1 MNKNIILIA
10 LILLFIGSVSAQQ
23 TVKVQ
28 GNVAFFDEGFKVTAY
43 QRTGTAKKI
52 LAETLVNKDHSY
64 EMTIPATSP
73 GVVTID
79 CAQWQNV
86 NVWVED
92 EDMEIDF
99 RGKDTAKIVIKN
111 PPYVYIKAGKKNDLM
126 NLINFEAYRNYQS
139 MIAISQ
145 AVYKAP
151 IQNEKDKLALSS
163 ILYDAGS
170 ENYKAHAR
178 YLAEHYADRTSII
191 AILGSLNQEEDAAL
205 IESALAKLEASNP
218 GTTLAAEFRIKAK
231 AEKEKRELMKIGNPA
246 PLFSYPQADGKKIG
260 PADFKGKILV
270 IDFWAS
276 WCGPCRK
283 EIPNLKECYASF
295 KDKGVEFLSV
305 SIDAKRPQWEKAVKE
320 ENMPWKQSLAPDAG
334 KEIMNMYQFSGI
346 PFILVI
352 DREGKIYGKSL
363 RGDQIRET
371 ITNALENKKTEA
383 PQNGIGV
390 MMIGASM

>member
-1 MNKNIILIA
+1 MKKNTTIIA
-10 LILLFIGSVSAQQ
+10 LICLFISSASAQQ
-23 TVKVQ
+23 AIKVQ
-28 GNVAFFDEGFKVTAY
+28 GNVAFFDEGFKITAY
-43 QRTGTAKKI
+43 QRTGTDKKI
-52 LAETLVNKDHSY
+52 LAETLVNKDHTY
-64 EMTIPATSP
+64 QMVIPATSP
-73 GVVTID
+73 GVVTVD
-79 CAQWQNV
+79 CAQWQSV

-99 RGKDTAKIVIKN
+99 RGKDTARIVIKN
-111 PPYVYIKAGKKNDLM
+111 PPYVYIKAGTKNELM

-139 MIAISQ
+139 MIAVSQ
-145 AVYKAP
+145 AVYKSS

-163 ILYDAGS
+163 TLYDAGS

-178 YLAEHYADRTSII
+178 FLAEHYADRTSII
-191 AILGSLNQEEDAAL
+191 AILNSLNQEKDAAL
-205 IESALAKLEASNP
+205 IERTLAKMEASNR
-218 GTTLAAEFRIKAK
+218 GTTLATEFRAKAK
-231 AEKEKRELMKIGNPA
+231 ANKEKRELMKIGNPA

-276 WCGPCRK
+276 WCGPCRQ
-283 EIPNLKECYASF
+283 EIPNLKECYNNF

-305 SIDAKRPQWEKAVKE
+305 SIDAKRPLWEKAVKE
-320 ENMPWKQSLAPDAG
+320 ENMLWKQVLSPDAG

-371 ITNALENKKTEA
+371 IIDALENKKKEA
-383 PQNGIGV
+383 PQSSMSV
-390 MMIGASM
+390 MMGASM